1 MDEHELIAWLA
12 KSPLFW
18 GRCNVAEREAGE
30 FPVYDERLFYSEIR
44 VQIFEDLRQL
54 IHGGTLSKKWQV
66 RRILREID
74 THDFRDYKRFL
85 PAAASTTDERGGS
98 QGSVSTTRR
107 LPKAS

>member
-30 FPVYDERLFYSEIR
+30 FPAYDERLFYSEIR

-54 IHGGTLSKKWQV
+54 IQEGTLTKKWQV

-98 QGSVSTTRR
+98 EGSVSTTPR